1 MCGIMAYIGKKQA
14 YPILLNG
21 LKKLEYRGYD
31 SSGVAIMN
39 GSLSLLKKEGKVEA
53 LENFAKT
60 RKTEGNIGIGHTRWA
75 THGIPS
81 DINAHPHQSQSGRL
95 TIVHNGI
102 IENHEPLREMLIRHG
117 YTFQSKT
124 DTEVLVQLIEW
135 YQARYNLTTLTA
147 FSRALQDV
155 EGSFAV
161 VLFDLY
167 DPARLFAARRQS
179 PMVLGIG
186 NDECMI
192 SSDAMPLS
200 PHVERVVYVEDD
212 IIIATDDTGSYGFY
226 DLDLNKVE
234 QKISTISNNDITYD
248 KGDYE
253 SFMLKEIHEQSRAA
267 NKLISSGIDIKLDRD
282 INRIIITAC
291 GTSWHS
297 GLIAEYMI
305 EKYARIN
312 VEVEYASEFRYRN
325 PVLSDRDLVI
335 GISQSGETADTIA
348 ALEMAKDAG
357 CKTMAIVNTKNSSI
371 ARLVDQVTLLNAGP
385 EIGVAST
392 KAFTNQLVTFCLVII
407 DLLENSD
414 LELAETLRN
423 ELKELPSLIAKA
435 LAANEK
441 LIDIAKHISQFKSAI
456 FLGRGTMYPIA
467 LEGALKLKEISYI
480 HAEGYPAG
488 EMKHGP
494 IALVDNQM
502 PIIGICNNDEHLSK
516 TLSNIQEMK
525 ARNGIIIILKS
536 QDIEIPNGLADFIIE
551 TPACHDFIA
560 PIIQNIPLQLLAYHT
575 ASTLELDVDK
585 PRNLAKSVTVE

>member
-39 GSLSLLKKEGKVEA
+39 GSLSLLKKEGKVQA
-53 LENFAKT
+53 LETFAET

-81 DINAHPHQSQSGRL
+81 DINAHPHQSQSERL

-102 IENHEPLREMLIRHG
+102 IENYESLKEMLIKHG
-117 YTFQSKT
+117 YKFQSST

-135 YQARYNLTTLTA
+135 YQKRYNLTTIVA

-161 VLFDLY
+161 VLFDVY
-167 DPARLFAARRQS
+167 DPTKLFAARRQS

-186 NDECMI
+186 EKECMI
-192 SSDAMPLS
+192 SSDAMPLA
-200 PHVERVVYVEDD
+200 PYVDQVVYVEDD
-212 IIIATDDTGSYGFY
+212 VIIETDDTGEYKFF
-226 DLDLNKVE
+226 DLNLT
-234 QKISTISNNDITYD
+234 QIDQPISDIKNASIAYD
-248 KGDYE
+248 MGEFE
-253 SFMLKEIHEQSRAA
+253 SFMLKEVHEQTEAA
-267 NKLISSGIDIKLDRD
+267 HRLITSGIDINIGKNID
-282 INRIIITAC
+282 RIIITAC

-305 EKYARIN
+305 EKFARIN
-312 VEVEYASEFRYRN
+312 VEVEYASEFRYRD
-325 PVLSDRDLVI
+325 PVLSSRDLVL

-348 ALEMAKDAG
+348 ALQMAKNAG
-357 CKTMAIVNTKNSSI
+357 CKTMAIVNTANSTI
-371 ARLVDQVTLLNAGP
+371 ARIVDQVSLLNAGP

-392 KAFTNQLVTFCLVII
+392 KAFTNQLVTFCLLIIKLLEDSNI
-407 DLLENSD
+407 DLAHD
-414 LELAETLRN
+414 LRSELQ
-423 ELKELPSLIAKA
+423 KLPSLISRTLKS
-435 LAANEK
+435 NEN
-441 LIDIAKHISQFKSAI
+441 IEDIATYISQYKSAI
-456 FLGRGTMYPIA
+456 FLGRGTMYPVA

-494 IALVDNQM
+494 IALVDNKM
-502 PIIGICNNDEHLSK
+502 PIIGICNEDKHLSK
-516 TLSNIQEMK
+516 TISNIQEMK
-525 ARNGIIIILKS
+525 ARNGIIILLKS
-536 QDIEIPNGLADFIIE
+536 EGIHIPKELADFVIE
-551 TPACHDFIA
+551 TPRCHEFIA

-575 ASTLELDVDK
+575 ATTLELDVDK